1 MTLISTRLF
10 VFGLL
15 LWASALVFAK
25 GGDYIPHSHGK
36 PGCLCESYEDINE
49 VKANEFFENGVKT
62 LQDNFFETHT
72 IVTMPEGSQTADI
85 TTDPNTGIPIGGTVE
100 MIRNNDHANIQ
111 LSERIGVCGEPRALE
126 NGGQCYP
133 ICCPCCEELKVLA
146 AQPEFRTN
154 VNVNGKPQET
164 DKPLPPQVL
173 PIQSTDNMWLCCGT
187 DNSFPPTNFTTIDNT
202 VNNGL
207 PTDATDDNPAIPAIP
222 KFNVHFTFENTDNC
236 HLIGGDGH
244 NLRPF
249 RGTGFTSDPAG
260 ANLELTLD
268 PPANYPV
275 RAFCAKR
282 DCCDGK

>member
-15 LWASALVFAK
+15 LGASALVFAK
-25 GGDYIPHSHGK
+25 GDYIPHGHGK
-36 PGCLCESYEDINE
+36 PGCLCESYEDIND
-49 VKANEFFENGVKT
+49 VKANEFFKDGVKT

-72 IVTMPEGSQTADI
+72 IVTMPEGSQTPVFTDYPP
-85 TTDPNTGIPIGGTVE
+85 TTGTVE

-173 PIQSTDNMWLCCGT
+173 PIQSTDNMWLCCGE
-187 DNSFPPTNFTTIDNT
+187 DILPPTNFTTIDNT
-202 VNNGL
+202 VNNGKNEDD
-207 PTDATDDNPAIPAIP
+207 TDRSPFD
-222 KFNVHFTFENTDNC
+222 VHFTFENTDNC
-236 HLIGGDGH
+236 QLIGGDGH

-249 RGTGFTSDPAG
+249 RGTGFNSFFNVSDPSTAF
-260 ANLELTLD
+260 ELTLV
-268 PPANYPV
+268 PHANYPV